1 MSYFDSIYAD
11 TLLPPR
17 AVSVYMY
24 LKDRSNSAG
33 SCWPGIKTI
42 ARDMNLSRSIMTLP
56 DGYQTKIGEGG
67 SSLSGGE
74 KQRISIARAI
84 LKDAPIVILDE
95 ATASVDPE
103 NEQELQ
109 KAIRELT
116 KGKTILMIAHRLST
130 VRTADQIIVLEN
142 GRIIQRGNH
151 KELMREDGLYRR
163 FVGMR
168 SQAIGWTL
176 KGGKAHG

>member
-1 MSYFDSIYAD
+1 M
-11 TLLPPR
+11 
-17 AVSVYMY
+17 
-24 LKDRSNSAG
+24 
-33 SCWPGIKTI
+33 
-42 ARDMNLSRSIMTLP
+42 
-56 DGYQTKIGEGG
+56 
-67 SSLSGGE
+67 
-74 KQRISIARAI
+74 
-84 LKDAPIVILDE
+84 DE

-142 GRIIQRGNH
+142 GRIVQRGNH

-163 FVGMR
+163 CVGMR

>member
-1 MSYFDSIYAD
+1 M
-11 TLLPPR
+11 
-17 AVSVYMY
+17 M
-24 LKDRSNSAG
+24 AG
-33 SCWPGIKTI
+33 K
-42 ARDMNLSRSIMTLP
+42 
-56 DGYQTKIGEGG
+56 E
-67 SSLSGGE
+67 
-74 KQRISIARAI
+74 I

-142 GRIIQRGNH
+142 GRIVQRGNH
-151 KELMREDGLYRR
+151 EELMREDGLYRR

-168 SQAIGWTL
+168 SRAIGWTL
-176 KGGKAHG
+176 KGGKAYG